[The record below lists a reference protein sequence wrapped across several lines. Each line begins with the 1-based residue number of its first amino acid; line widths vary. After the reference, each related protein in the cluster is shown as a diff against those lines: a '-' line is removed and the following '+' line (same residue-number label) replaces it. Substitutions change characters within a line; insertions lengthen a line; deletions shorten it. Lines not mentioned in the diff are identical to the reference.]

1 MIEKAVEARKKAQED
16 DNSNKELYKATLS
29 ALQAYYDKY
38 YTYGESQVELTKDF
52 ALHLFLEPLVSEA
65 IKRSPNLIYY
75 IFNRNRNDINCKDFT
90 TEMYNRCLT
99 LIANIK
105 KDTFEFDEK
114 YLDMFE
120 KQRNVIVKTKRLELF
135 KEEK

>member
-1 MIEKAVEARKKAQED
+1 MT
-16 DNSNKELYKATLS
+16 DNTLIDIMLICKGWYNKQLYKDKLS
-29 ALQAYYDKY
+29 AMQAYYDKY

-75 IFNRNRNDINCKDFT
+75 IFNRSRNDINYKDFT
-90 TEMYNRCLT
+90 TEMYDRCLT

-105 KDTFEFDEK
+105 KDTFDFDKK

-120 KQRNVIVKTKRLELF
+120 KAKKCNYEDETIGII
-135 KEEK
+135 

>member
-1 MIEKAVEARKKAQED
+1 MK
-16 DNSNKELYKATLS
+16 DNTLIDIMLICKGWYNKQLYKDKLS
-29 ALQAYYDKY
+29 AMQAYYDKY

-52 ALHLFLEPLVSEA
+52 VLHLFLEPLVSEA

-120 KQRNVIVKTKRLELF
+120 KAKKCNCEDETIGII
-135 KEEK
+135 

>member
-1 MIEKAVEARKKAQED
+1 MT
-16 DNSNKELYKATLS
+16 DNTLIDIMLICKGWYNKQLYKDKLS
-29 ALQAYYDKY
+29 DMQAYYDKY

-65 IKRSPNLIYY
+65 IKRNPNLIYY
-75 IFNRNRNDINCKDFT
+75 IFNRNRNDINYKDFT

-120 KQRNVIVKTKRLELF
+120 KAKKCNCEDETIGII
-135 KEEK
+135 

>member
-1 MIEKAVEARKKAQED
+1 MT
-16 DNSNKELYKATLS
+16 DNTLIDIMLICKGWYNKELYKDKLS
-29 ALQAYYDKY
+29 AMQAYYDKY

-65 IKRSPNLIYY
+65 IKRTPNLIYY

-99 LIANIK
+99 LIANIR

-120 KQRNVIVKTKRLELF
+120 KAKKCNYEDETIGII
-135 KEEK
+135 

>member
-1 MIEKAVEARKKAQED
+1 MK
-16 DNSNKELYKATLS
+16 DNTLIDIMLICKGWYNKELYKDKLS
-29 ALQAYYDKY
+29 AMQAYYDKY

-52 ALHLFLEPLVSEA
+52 ALNLFLEPLVSEA
-65 IKRSPNLIYY
+65 IKKDPNLIYY

-90 TEMYNRCLT
+90 TEMYDRCLT

-105 KDTFEFDEK
+105 KGAFEFDKK

-120 KQRNVIVKTKRLELF
+120 KAKKCNYEDETIGII
-135 KEEK
+135 

>member
-1 MIEKAVEARKKAQED
+1 M
-16 DNSNKELYKATLS
+16 DNTLIDIMLICKGWYNKQLYKDKLS
-29 ALQAYYDKY
+29 AMQAYYDKY
-38 YTYGESQVELTKDF
+38 CTYRESQVELTKDF

-65 IKRSPNLIYY
+65 IKRTPNLIYY
-75 IFNRNRNDINCKDFT
+75 IFNRNKNDINCKDFT

-120 KQRNVIVKTKRLELF
+120 KAKKCNYEDETIGII
-135 KEEK
+135 

>member
-1 MIEKAVEARKKAQED
+1 MT
-16 DNSNKELYKATLS
+16 DNTLIDIMLICKGWYNKELYKDKLS
-29 ALQAYYDKY
+29 AMQAYYDKY

-52 ALHLFLEPLVSEA
+52 VLHLFLEPLVSEA
-65 IKRSPNLIYY
+65 IKRTPNLIYY
-75 IFNRNRNDINCKDFT
+75 IFNRNRNNINCKDFT

-120 KQRNVIVKTKRLELF
+120 KAKKCNYEDDTIGII
-135 KEEK
+135 

>member
-1 MIEKAVEARKKAQED
+1 MK
-16 DNSNKELYKATLS
+16 DNTLIDIMLICKGWYNKQLYKDKLS
-29 ALQAYYDKY
+29 DMQAYYDKY

-65 IKRSPNLIYY
+65 IKKDPNLIYY

-120 KQRNVIVKTKRLELF
+120 KAKKCNYEDETIGII
-135 KEEK
+135 

>member
-1 MIEKAVEARKKAQED
+1 MK
-16 DNSNKELYKATLS
+16 DNTLIDIMLICKGWYNKQLYKDKLS
-29 ALQAYYDKY
+29 AMQAYYDKY
-38 YTYGESQVELTKDF
+38 YTYGESQVEFTKDF
-52 ALHLFLEPLVSEA
+52 ALHLFLESLVSEA
-65 IKRSPNLIYY
+65 IKRTPNLIYY

-120 KQRNVIVKTKRLELF
+120 KAKKCNYEDETIGII
-135 KEEK
+135 

>member
-1 MIEKAVEARKKAQED
+1 MT
-16 DNSNKELYKATLS
+16 DNTLIDIMLICKGWYNKQLYKDKLS
-29 ALQAYYDKY
+29 AMQAYYDKY

-52 ALHLFLEPLVSEA
+52 ALNLFLEPLVSEA
-65 IKRSPNLIYY
+65 IKRAPNLIYY

-99 LIANIK
+99 LIVNIK
-105 KDTFEFDEK
+105 RDTFEFDEK

-120 KQRNVIVKTKRLELF
+120 KAKKCNYEDETIGII
-135 KEEK
+135 

>member
-1 MIEKAVEARKKAQED
+1 MT
-16 DNSNKELYKATLS
+16 DNTLIDIMLICKGWYNKELYKDKLS
-29 ALQAYYDKY
+29 AMQAYYDKY

-52 ALHLFLEPLVSEA
+52 VLHLFLEPLVSEA
-65 IKRSPNLIYY
+65 IKRTPNLIYY
-75 IFNRNRNDINCKDFT
+75 IFNRNRNNINCKDFT

-120 KQRNVIVKTKRLELF
+120 KAKKCNYEDKTIGII
-135 KEEK
+135 